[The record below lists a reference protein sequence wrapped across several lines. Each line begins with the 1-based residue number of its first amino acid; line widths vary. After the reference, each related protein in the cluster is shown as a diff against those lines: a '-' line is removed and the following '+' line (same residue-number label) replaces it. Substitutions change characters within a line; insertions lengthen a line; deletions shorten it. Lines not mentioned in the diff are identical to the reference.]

1 MVDRRSA
8 AQMDRR
14 QILKVTR
21 AFGAFAS
28 PIAFFYVLA
37 AIGWAADLK
46 VITSGAFTAAYTELV
61 PEFER
66 TTATKVVTGYG
77 ASMGDSPTSIP
88 NRLRR
93 GEPVDVVILAST
105 ALEELIKEGNVIA
118 GSRVDLVRSKIGLAV
133 RAGAPKP
140 DISSV
145 RALTRALL
153 EAKSIG
159 YSESASGVYVSTE
172 MLQKLGI
179 ANEALPKSKRFAMV
193 GPAIAS
199 GAVEIGFQQI
209 SELLPVK
216 GIDYIGPLPDD
227 IQKVTIFS
235 AGIATGSKE
244 PEAARSLLRFLTS
257 QSVAKT
263 ILRTGLEPI
272 TAR

>member
-21 AFGAFAS
+21 AFWAFAS
-28 PIAFFYVLA
+28 PIALFFVLA
-37 AIGWAADLK
+37 ALGWAADLK

>member
-21 AFGAFAS
+21 AFWAFAS
-28 PIAFFYVLA
+28 PIALFFVLA
-37 AIGWAADLK
+37 ALGWAADLK

-105 ALEELIKEGNVIA
+105 ALEELIEEGSVIA
-118 GSRVDLVRSKIGLAV
+118 SSRVDLVRSKIGLAV
-133 RAGAPKP
+133 RAGAPKA
-140 DISSV
+140 DISTV

-159 YSESASGVYVSTE
+159 YSESASGVYVSTQ

-179 ANEALPKSKRFAMV
+179 ANEVLPKSKRFAMV

-235 AGIATGSKE
+235 AGIATSSKE

>member
-1 MVDRRSA
+1 
-8 AQMDRR
+8 
-14 QILKVTR
+14 
-21 AFGAFAS
+21 
-28 PIAFFYVLA
+28 
-37 AIGWAADLK
+37 
-46 VITSGAFTAAYTELV
+46 
-61 PEFER
+61 
-66 TTATKVVTGYG
+66 
-77 ASMGDSPTSIP
+77 
-88 NRLRR
+88 
-93 GEPVDVVILAST
+93 
-105 ALEELIKEGNVIA
+105 
-118 GSRVDLVRSKIGLAV
+118 
-133 RAGAPKP
+133 
-140 DISSV
+140 
-145 RALTRALL
+145 
-153 EAKSIG
+153 
-159 YSESASGVYVSTE
+159 